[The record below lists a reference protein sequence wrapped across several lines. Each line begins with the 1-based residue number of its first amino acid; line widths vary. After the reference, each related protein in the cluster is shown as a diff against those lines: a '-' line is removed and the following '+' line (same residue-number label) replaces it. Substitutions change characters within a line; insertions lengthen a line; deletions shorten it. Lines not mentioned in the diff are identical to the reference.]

1 MSDVIV
7 VGAGPTVLT
16 LACGRKAAGVDVR
29 VLDNASGCGDISGGV
44 GVVDRLGALG
54 DLPDGD
60 LPEPLSD
67 VARERLS
74 VVAVRGERGA
84 QLVHPDG
91 RLAWRGADAA
101 RLRAWVDNALGELG
115 VLTP

>member
-1 MSDVIV
+1 MARSETCQM
-7 VGAGPTVLT
+7 AT
-16 LACGRKAAGVDVR
+16 C
-29 VLDNASGCGDISGGV
+29 
-44 GVVDRLGALG
+44 
-54 DLPDGD
+54 
-60 LPEPLSD
+60 PEPLSD

-101 RLRAWVDNALGELG
+101 RLRAWLDNALGELG